1 MNVYCYIIGGLLG
14 LTCLAHGQGLTHEQN
29 VVAQTLLG
37 EARGEGKAGMYAVA
51 CVIKQ
56 RMINRRKTAKQICL
70 ASSQF
75 DYWTQHKKS
84 TLDDIN
90 RANVRRLMTGN
101 SELARYAKALAVS
114 INKIDL
120 NYTRNADHYCHVNEN
135 NYWTRGNRP
144 VRVIGNHK
152 FYKLN

>member
-29 VVAQTLLG
+29 VITQTLLG

-51 CVIKQ
+51 CVIKK
-56 RMINRRKTAKQICL
+56 RMINRRKTAKQVCL
-70 ASSQF
+70 APSQF

-101 SELARYAKALAVS
+101 SELVRYAKALAVS

-120 NYTRNADHYCHVNEN
+120 N
-135 NYWTRGNRP
+135 
-144 VRVIGNHK
+144 
-152 FYKLN
+152 